1 MPLHL
6 TRVAFAC
13 RTLADIAAAAERF
26 ALRLPDGRRVGRVS
40 SARFP
45 RRAAELV
52 GGSLYWIIA
61 NTLVARQAILDVV
74 PRPDGPGAEIRL
86 ALDLV
91 PVEPT
96 PRRAHQGWRYL
107 EPAEAPPDFDSQDP
121 LPPAL
126 RRELASLGLA

>member
-13 RTLADIAAAAERF
+13 RTLADIVAAADRF
-26 ALRLPDGRRVGRVS
+26 AIRLPDGRRVGRVT
-40 SARFP
+40 SARMP
-45 RRAAELV
+45 RRASELA

-61 NTLVARQAILDVV
+61 HSIVARQTILDIV
-74 PRPDGPGAEIRL
+74 PLPDRSGAEIRL
-86 ALDLV
+86 SLDLV
-91 PVEPT
+91 PVAPA

-107 EPAEAPPDFDSQDP
+107 DDRNAPPDLDSTDP

-126 RRELASLGLA
+126 RRELASLGLL

>member
-13 RTLADIAAAAERF
+13 RSLADLAAAQDRF
-26 ALRLPDGRRVGRVS
+26 AHEGADGTRVGRIT

-45 RRAAELV
+45 RRATELA

-61 NTLVARQAILDVV
+61 HTIVARQAILEVV
-74 PRPDGPGAEIRL
+74 PRADRAGAEIRL
-86 ALDLV
+86 ALPPIPTV
-91 PVEPT
+91 PT
-96 PRRAHQGWRYL
+96 PWRAHQGWRYL
-107 EPAEAPPDFDSQDP
+107 EASDAPPDLDPADP

-126 RRELASLGLA
+126 RRELATLGLW